1 MLGNRPGKLDTDGGS
16 GGELDDLLE
25 EHSDTGERDKFEVVV
40 ESLLL
45 VVGEMMWF
53 KGDIIMVWIYT

>member
-45 VVGEMMWF
+45 VVGEMM
-53 KGDIIMVWIYT
+53 